1 MSSPASLSA
10 KISRSLLGA
19 QMLPSREHVAR
30 EIRRIA
36 PSAMPASPSFD
47 RRLSLVRQHGN
58 FTLAYTAAF
67 DEGLEY
73 FGGDDGFLAYKLVG
87 GTALVL
93 ADPVS
98 PPENR
103 EALIRAFVQAKSDV
117 CFCQVS
123 HPTAKL

>member
-47 RRLSLVRQHGN
+47 RRLSLVRQYGT

-73 FGGDDGFLAYKLVG
+73 FGSDDGFLAYKMVG
-87 GTALVL
+87 GTAFVL
-93 ADPVS
+93 ADPVGPIES
-98 PPENR
+98 H
-103 EALIRAFVQAKSDV
+103 EARLSAFTPVRSDV
-117 CFCQVS
+117 SFCQVS
-123 HPTAKL
+123 